1 MNNIMFNI
9 CLLMNALSDGFKSEV
24 KENARKLRSLG
35 FPVPSFNMKVM
46 VGQYHW
52 PISNLKM
59 TVSHTLNHVIRDSLK
74 NHRSISWSDGYRMIC
89 NTCKNNGVESWYP
102 KDMSDCRICRTP
114 SYWNSVREWGFRNGE
129 TAQYEPSIV
138 GMLGFR
144 LLPRTT
150 AKTVQSWRDGRIG
163 LMTIKLRKGM
173 LRNGLNAKSYQYSG
187 LKVSHQFLTALENLG
202 HHDEASWYRDNKMGC
217 QVWREVI
224 FFDYVHPSDN
234 SCYQEGFADIAFKNQ
249 IEESGLKTRSHPR
262 ISQE

>member
-1 MNNIMFNI
+1 MNTIVYTVA
-9 CLLMNALSDGFKSEV
+9 LLMNALSDGFKSEV

-46 VGQYHW
+46 VGEYHW
-52 PISNLKM
+52 PITHAKM

-74 NHRSISWSDGYRMIC
+74 NHRNITWQDGYRMIC
-89 NTCKNNGVESWYP
+89 NNCKKNGVESWYP
-102 KDMSDCRICRTP
+102 KDMSDCRICGTP

-129 TAQYEPSIV
+129 TAQYEPSII

-150 AKTVQSWRDGRIG
+150 KKTIQSWKDGRVGI
-163 LMTIKLRKGM
+163 MPIKLRKGM

-187 LKVSHQFLTALENLG
+187 QKVDAWFLSALENLG
-202 HHDEASWYRDNKMGC
+202 QHEEAAWYRTNKMGC

-224 FFDYVHPSDN
+224 FFDYVHPHDR
-234 SCYQEGFADIAFKNQ
+234 SCYVEGFADIAFKDS
-249 IEESGLKTRSHPR
+249 IEKSGLKTRNYPR

>member
-1 MNNIMFNI
+1 MNNIMFNV

-46 VGQYHW
+46 VGETHW
-52 PISNLKM
+52 PLTDAKM

-74 NHRSISWSDGYRMIC
+74 NHRNITWADGYRMIC
-89 NTCKNNGVESWYP
+89 NTCKNQGVESWFP
-102 KDMSDCRICRTP
+102 KDMSDCRICGSR
-114 SYWNSVREWGFRNGE
+114 SYWDTVRNWGFRNGE
-129 TAQYEPSIV
+129 TAQYEPSIL

-150 AKTVQSWRDGRIG
+150 AKTVQSWRDGRVGI
-163 LMTIKLRKGM
+163 MPIKLRKGM

-187 LKVSHQFLTALENLG
+187 QKITHQFLRALENLG
-202 HHDEASWYRDNKMGC
+202 HHDAAQWYRDSDMMGK

-224 FFDYVHPSDN
+224 FFDYVHPLDN
-234 SCYQEGFADIAFKNQ
+234 SCYLEGFADIAFEDS
-249 IEESGLKTRSHPR
+249 IIESGLKTRNYPR
-262 ISQE
+262 IGQ